1 MDESKL
7 FKIQAMK
14 VKFGQTWGTEVTI
27 QQKTKKE
34 NKKATYLQVSKRIAI
49 KKKKRCNNQLVTSNN
64 INLPKTLN
72 HKVLRKFVLGYVL
85 FKCMTLCCD

>member
-14 VKFGQTWGTEVTI
+14 VKFVQNWGTEVTF

-34 NKKATYLQVSKRIAI
+34 NKKATYL
-49 KKKKRCNNQLVTSNN
+49 
-64 INLPKTLN
+64 
-72 HKVLRKFVLGYVL
+72 
-85 FKCMTLCCD
+85 